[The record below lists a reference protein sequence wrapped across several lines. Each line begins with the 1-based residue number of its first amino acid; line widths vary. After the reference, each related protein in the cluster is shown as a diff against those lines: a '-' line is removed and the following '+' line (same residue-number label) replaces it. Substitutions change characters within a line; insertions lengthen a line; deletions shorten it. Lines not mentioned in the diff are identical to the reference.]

1 MQTVEVIPTWL
12 MNSLVGLLGLL
23 FLLAWSI
30 YKTMQ
35 NRKRVK
41 GQILVELWRK
51 KGTVDE
57 EFYPVD
63 IQEISIKDNETE
75 SITNYYI
82 REDAI
87 YHELFPKKA
96 LFPWTQVTI
105 QKAAFQE
112 GNSEPIVKRLEAPV
126 ATAKL
131 IAGLREESF
140 TQFAVQAS
148 QHIKDLN
155 EALNKT
161 IKPSTLYF
169 LLIAIATVS
178 VVGAVLSFTVYNS
191 IGELMQSVSGFTES
205 VEELLKG
212 AGIVR

>member
-1 MQTVEVIPTWL
+1 MTTVEVIPTWL
-12 MNSLVGLLGLL
+12 MNSLVGLIGLI
-23 FLLAWSI
+23 FMMFWSI
-30 YKTMQ
+30 YKQME

-41 GQILVELWRK
+41 GQILVEIWRK

-57 EFYPVD
+57 DFYPVD
-63 IQEISIKDNETE
+63 TQEISIKNSDE
-75 SITNYYI
+75 SVTNYYI

-96 LFPWTQVTI
+96 WLPWTQVTV
-105 QKAAFQE
+105 QKAAFAE
-112 GNSEPIVKRLEAPV
+112 GDPEPIVKRGKTPI

-131 IAGLREESF
+131 IAGLREEAF

-161 IKPSTLYF
+161 IKPSVLYF
-169 LLIAIATVS
+169 LLIAVG
-178 VVGAVLSFTVYNS
+178 VVAVIGTILSFQVYNIINPIAES
-191 IGELMQSVSGFTES
+191 LERLLESTELILDS
-205 VEELLKG
+205 
-212 AGIVR
+212 AGIAR